1 MPASS
6 ALLPVELPEV
16 DRKIIRSLQAD
27 GRRPYVHIAK
37 DVGIDEKT
45 VRRRTAE
52 LREKGIID
60 ITTVTDPALLGYG
73 AIALC
78 GLTIDI
84 SATLSEVAAELA
96 AIDAVDYVVVATG
109 RYDVILEVLC
119 RDSADLLRVIE
130 KQIRAVPAVRTCET
144 FPYLWLHY
152 QQQRW
157 DAAQTD
163 LVGDGRMNGAKALDP
178 IDQQLIKV
186 LNEDARAPFR
196 QIAGQLGISE
206 SQVRQRVAQLTG
218 SGAVRVMAITNPFN
232 LGFQRLAWLGV
243 NVGPGA
249 SAGEVVERL
258 ARVPSIAYLAVCAGR
273 FDILAEAVCIDDRD
287 LLRVL
292 DRDIRPMAGVR
303 QVESWVFLEGH
314 YKRLRPT
321 F

>member
-1 MPASS
+1 MHSRS
-6 ALLPVELPEV
+6 VLLPVELPEV
-16 DRKIIRSLQAD
+16 DRKIIRSLQMD

-60 ITTVTDPALLGYG
+60 ITTVTDPALLDYG

-78 GLTIDI
+78 GLTVDI
-84 SATLSEVAAELA
+84 STPPSQVAAELA
-96 AIDAVDYVVVATG
+96 RIDAVDYVVVATG
-109 RYDVILEVLC
+109 RYDVIVEVLC
-119 RDSADLLRVIE
+119 RDSADMLRVIE
-130 KQIRAVPAVRTCET
+130 KEIRAVPAVRTCET

-152 QQQRW
+152 QQQQW

-163 LVGDGRMNGAKALDP
+163 LAGEGRMDSGKVLDP
-178 IDQQLIKV
+178 IDRQLVKV

-196 QIAGQLGISE
+196 QIADQVGISE
-206 SQVRQRVAQLTG
+206 SQVRQRVTQLTG

-232 LGFQRLAWLGV
+232 LGFRRLAWLGV
-243 NVGPGA
+243 NVGPGT
-249 SAGEVVERL
+249 SARDVVDRL

-292 DRDIRPMAGVR
+292 DRDIRPMVGVR
-303 QVESWVFLEGH
+303 QVESWVFLEAH
-314 YKRLRPT
+314 YKRLRPI

>member
-1 MPASS
+1 MEPN
-6 ALLPVELPEV
+6 PVLAPIDLPEV
-16 DRKIIRSLQAD
+16 DRQIIRNLQID

-78 GLTIDI
+78 GLTVDI
-84 SATLSEVAAELA
+84 SALPSQVAADLA

-109 RYDVILEVLC
+109 RFDILLEVLC
-119 RDSADLLRVIE
+119 KDSQDLLEVIE
-130 KQIRAVPAVRTCET
+130 NQIRRVPAVRTCET

-152 QQQRW
+152 QQQQW
-157 DAAQTD
+157 DAAQSD
-163 LVGDGRMNGAKALDP
+163 SIGAGRMEGGRPLDR
-178 IDQQLIKV
+178 IDQQVILA
-186 LNEDARAPFR
+186 LNEDARASFR
-196 QIAGQLGISE
+196 RIAKRLRVSE
-206 SQVRQRVAQLTG
+206 SQVRQRVTHLTE

-232 LGFQRLAWLGV
+232 LGFRRLAWLGV

-249 SAGEVVERL
+249 SAGDVVERL
-258 ARVPSIAYLAVCAGR
+258 SRVPSIAYLAVCAGR

-292 DRDIRPMAGVR
+292 DRDIRPMDGVR
-303 QVESWVFLEGH
+303 QVESWVFLEAH
-314 YKRLRPT
+314 FKRLRPN

>member
-1 MPASS
+1 
-6 ALLPVELPEV
+6 LPEV
-16 DRKIIRSLQAD
+16 DRKIIRSLQMD

-37 DVGIDEKT
+37 DVGVDEKT

-60 ITTVTDPALLGYG
+60 ITTVTDPALLDYG

-78 GLTIDI
+78 GLTVDI
-84 SATLSEVAAELA
+84 SSTPSQVAAELA
-96 AIDAVDYVVVATG
+96 RIDAVDYVVVATG
-109 RYDVILEVLC
+109 RYDVIVEVLC
-119 RDSADLLRVIE
+119 RDSSDLLRVIE
-130 KQIRAVPAVRTCET
+130 GEIRAVPAVRTCET

-152 QQQRW
+152 QQQQW

-163 LVGDGRMNGAKALDP
+163 LAGEGRMDSGKVLDP
-178 IDQQLIKV
+178 IDRQLVKV

-196 QIAGQLGISE
+196 QIADQVGISE
-206 SQVRQRVAQLTG
+206 SQVRQRVTQLTG

-232 LGFQRLAWLGV
+232 LGFRRLAWLGI
-243 NVGPGA
+243 NVGPGT
-249 SAGEVVERL
+249 SARDVVDRL

-292 DRDIRPMAGVR
+292 DRDIRPMVGVR
-303 QVESWVFLEGH
+303 QVESWVFLEAH
-314 YKRLRPT
+314 YKRLRPI

>member
-1 MPASS
+1 MHPRSVLA
-6 ALLPVELPEV
+6 PVELPEV
-16 DRKIIRSLQAD
+16 DRKIIRNLQAD

-45 VRRRTAE
+45 VRRRTTE

-60 ITTVTDPALLGYG
+60 ITTVTDPALLDYG

-78 GLTIDI
+78 GLTVDI
-84 SATLSEVAAELA
+84 SATPSQVAAELA
-96 AIDAVDYVVVATG
+96 RIDAVDYVVVATG
-109 RYDVILEVLC
+109 RYDVLLEVLC

-130 KQIRAVPAVRTCET
+130 KEIRAVPAIRTCET

-152 QQQRW
+152 QQQQW

-163 LVGDGRMNGAKALDP
+163 LTGQGRIDSGKVLDP
-178 IDQQLIKV
+178 IDRKLVKV

-196 QIAGQLGISE
+196 QIADQVGISE
-206 SQVRQRVAQLTG
+206 SQVRQRVTQLTG

-232 LGFQRLAWLGV
+232 LGFRRLAWLGI
-243 NVGPGA
+243 NVGPGT
-249 SAGEVVERL
+249 SARDVVDRL
-258 ARVPSIAYLAVCAGR
+258 SRVPSIAYLAVCAGR

-292 DRDIRPMAGVR
+292 DRDIRPMVGVR
-303 QVESWVFLEGH
+303 QVESWVFLEAH
-314 YKRLRPT
+314 YKRLRPI

>member
-1 MPASS
+1 MHSTSVLAPFD
-6 ALLPVELPEV
+6 LPEV
-16 DRKIIRSLQAD
+16 DRQIIRNLQVD

-37 DVGIDEKT
+37 DLGIDEKT
-45 VRRRTAE
+45 VRRRTTE

-78 GLTIDI
+78 GLTVDV
-84 SATLSEVAAELA
+84 SALPSQVAAELA
-96 AIDAVDYVVVATG
+96 ALDAVDYVVVATG
-109 RYDVILEVLC
+109 RFDIILEVLC
-119 RDSADLLRVIE
+119 RDSQDLLDVIE
-130 KQIRAVPAVRTCET
+130 NQIRGVAAVRTCET

-152 QQQRW
+152 QQQQW
-157 DAAQTD
+157 DAAQTTS
-163 LVGDGRMNGAKALDP
+163 VGDGRMVGDKALDP
-178 IDQQLIKV
+178 IDRQLILA

-196 QIAGQLGISE
+196 QIADRLEISE
-206 SQVRQRVAQLTG
+206 SQVRQRVTQLTG

-232 LGFQRLAWLGV
+232 LGFRRLAWLGV

-249 SAGEVVERL
+249 SAGDVVERL
-258 ARVPSIAYLAVCAGR
+258 SRVPSIAYLAVCAGR

-292 DRDIRPMAGVR
+292 DRDIRPMVGVR
-303 QVESWVFLEGH
+303 QVESWVFLEAH
-314 YKRLRPT
+314 YKRLRPI